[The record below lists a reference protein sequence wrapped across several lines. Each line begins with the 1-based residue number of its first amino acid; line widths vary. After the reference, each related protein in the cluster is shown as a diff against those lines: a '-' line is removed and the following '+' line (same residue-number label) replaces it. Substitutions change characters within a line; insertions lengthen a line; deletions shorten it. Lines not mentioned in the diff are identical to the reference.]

1 MANKLREMTAPRLV
15 LEPETAAELMRPNPV
30 SIRADASVGEAV
42 ALLSDKGFSAAP
54 VIDEG
59 GRPVGVVSRSDILV
73 HDRERTD
80 YVPAVADYYQ
90 DEKIRIGSGEFSR
103 AGFQVVDVDRAC
115 VRDIMTPVV
124 FAVSPRTAK
133 REYRF
138 FSFAYG
144 WPSGGAV
151 PAADCSGSCWA
162 GVCALEEAPC
172 GCVFWSSDI
181 G

>member
-1 MANKLREMTAPRLV
+1 
-15 LEPETAAELMRPNPV
+15 MRPNPV

-124 FAVSPRTAK
+124 FAVSPRT
-133 REYRF
+133 
-138 FSFAYG
+138 
-144 WPSGGAV
+144 
-151 PAADCSGSCWA
+151 PARRVVSEMLSRRVHRLFVVDAEGILV
-162 GVCALEEAPC
+162 GVISATDVLRYLR
-172 GCVFWSSDI
+172 
-181 G
+181 

>member
-124 FAVSPRTAK
+124 FAVSPRT
-133 REYRF
+133 
-138 FSFAYG
+138 
-144 WPSGGAV
+144 
-151 PAADCSGSCWA
+151 PARRVVSEMLSRRVHRLFVVDAEGILV
-162 GVCALEEAPC
+162 GVISATDVLRYLR
-172 GCVFWSSDI
+172 
-181 G
+181 

>member
-124 FAVSPRTAK
+124 FAVSPRT
-133 REYRF
+133 
-138 FSFAYG
+138 
-144 WPSGGAV
+144 
-151 PAADCSGSCWA
+151 PARRVVSEMLSRRVHRLFVVDAEGSLV
-162 GVCALEEAPC
+162 GVISATDVLRYLR
-172 GCVFWSSDI
+172 
-181 G
+181 